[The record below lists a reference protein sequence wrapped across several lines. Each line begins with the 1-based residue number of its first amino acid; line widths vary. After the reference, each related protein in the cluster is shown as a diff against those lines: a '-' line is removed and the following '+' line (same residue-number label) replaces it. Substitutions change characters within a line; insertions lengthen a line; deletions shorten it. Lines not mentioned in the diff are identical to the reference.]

1 MAKALLEDI
10 LQMMTAEYIRKQ
22 EEVMREVIGEE
33 VRRYLTRREIVPIT
47 SVRHFTD
54 ERIEKAVYVCCASL
68 HGKTPGYE
76 MLRRLDAIGWRS
88 DRPYV
93 AEIVEDLR
101 NRRMDAG
108 ERFEMIE
115 RYSCRGVGPIILLL
129 DAELV
134 RRAAKIICKAFG
146 TGTRKGSADQ

>member
-10 LQMMTAEYIRKQ
+10 LQMMTAEYIQKQ
-22 EEVMREVIGEE
+22 KEAMREVSGEE
-33 VRRYLTRREIVPIT
+33 VRRYIAMRGIVPIT

-54 ERIEKAVYVCCASL
+54 ERIDKAVYVCCASL

-76 MLRRLDAIGWRS
+76 MLRRLEMLRFRNDGT
-88 DRPYV
+88 YV

-108 ERFEMIE
+108 ECFEMIKG
-115 RYSCRGVGPIILLL
+115 YSCGGVAPILLLL

-146 TGTRKGSADQ
+146 TGTRKGSADR